1 MAQFH
6 LVPEPTELQ
15 RRGIHVC
22 LKNPLIYEDVRQSIF
37 NHIGSN
43 VNK

>member
-6 LVPEPTELQ
+6 LMPEPWELQ
-15 RRGIHVC
+15 RRGIHAC
-22 LKNPLIYEDVRQSIF
+22 LAKPLLYQDVRQSII